1 LPKGGVTEPPVKG
14 RSRIIPSKAVDF
26 FVTTQESQKRKLF
39 VKEKKHYFC
48 VMEEMISINR
58 SEYERFLSKA
68 EKPKEPEILVL
79 RLREKIELLKNV
91 RNSKTSSA
99 APSPDILRSN
109 THSLRRIGGRKSGG
123 QKAHSGH
130 ALSLSGTPDRS
141 NISFAGKMNAVI
153 RYFNAVFIIMCLQL
167 QFSCGQPP
175 NKIGVFEPVL
185 FDSSVK
191 IVKIENVDEDIV
203 VKYSDIYDNVN
214 FIKLETQDS
223 SLIGRI
229 DKIIAIDDK
238 IIILDKTIA
247 KMVFVF
253 DYSGKFLNRI
263 GSNGGGPEEYDSP
276 NDIGYDKYNN
286 EILVLC
292 HNRKNIMRFHPD
304 GTFIK
309 NIKFDLYVSSI
320 FVMSKNTYLL
330 SLNNYSQKSGVND
343 YNILI
348 VDDNGK
354 ILNRLSPHDETTGK
368 LYSPGGIR
376 FSNFQNEVLFSQ
388 HYSNKIFKI
397 NHDEIKA
404 KYYMDLGRHTIP
416 STIFNNATNK
426 DIDKAIRENEEYAF
440 SIFATETLSH
450 VISQFVYKRKIFDC
464 YHFKKSGITKVSSL
478 YFNDIYAL
486 SSNRSF
492 ITVKGDSIIS
502 FVEPQSFI
510 SYQGMI
516 KKIEKNNS
524 DIKYLLLDQFGSM
537 LISIFGNK
545 MKTNYAEAI
554 KSSDITLSD
563 KEIDFINGIGE
574 FDNPI
579 IMIAKLKK

>member
-1 LPKGGVTEPPVKG
+1 
-14 RSRIIPSKAVDF
+14 
-26 FVTTQESQKRKLF
+26 
-39 VKEKKHYFC
+39 
-48 VMEEMISINR
+48 
-58 SEYERFLSKA
+58 
-68 EKPKEPEILVL
+68 
-79 RLREKIELLKNV
+79 
-91 RNSKTSSA
+91 
-99 APSPDILRSN
+99 
-109 THSLRRIGGRKSGG
+109 
-123 QKAHSGH
+123 
-130 ALSLSGTPDRS
+130 
-141 NISFAGKMNAVI
+141 
-153 RYFNAVFIIMCLQL
+153 MCLQL
-167 QFSCGQPP
+167 QFGCGQPP

-191 IVKIENVDEDIV
+191 IVKIENIDETAV
-203 VKYSDIYDNVN
+203 VKYSDIYDDVN

-229 DKIIAIDDK
+229 DKVIVTDDK
-238 IIILDKTIA
+238 IIVLDGSIA

-253 DYSGKFLNRI
+253 DCNGKFLNRI
-263 GSNGGGPEEYDSP
+263 GSNGGGPEEYDCP
-276 NDIGYDKYNN
+276 DDIGYDKYNN

-309 NIKFDLYVSSI
+309 NIKIDLYVSSI

-330 SLNNYSQKSGVND
+330 SLNNKPQGQKGQKGEVSD

-348 VDDNGK
+348 VDDNGN
-354 ILNRLSPHDETTGK
+354 IVNRLLQYDESTGQ
-368 LYSPGGIR
+368 LRTPGGIL
-376 FSNFQNEVLFSQ
+376 FSNFQDEILFSQ
-388 HYSNKIFKI
+388 QYSNKIFKI
-397 NHDEIKA
+397 DHDEIKT

-416 STIFNNATNK
+416 SAIFNNATEKNISK
-426 DIDKAIRENEEYAF
+426 TIRENGEYAF
-440 SIFATETLSH
+440 SIFAAETSSH
-450 VISQFVYKRKIFDC
+450 VISQFVYKRIIFDC
-464 YHFKKSGITKVSSL
+464 YHFKESGITKVAAM

-492 ITVKGDSIIS
+492 ITVKGDSVIS
-502 FVEPQSFI
+502 FVESQSFI
-510 SYQGMI
+510 DYQKI
-516 KKIEKNNS
+516 VKKIGKNNS
-524 DIKYLLLDQFGSM
+524 DIKDLLLDWIVS
-537 LISIFGNK
+537 ISTSNK